1 MGGAGEIL
9 ALGPGL
15 PVGRTLIIQI
25 VLIALIVGI
34 AVWLSVRRGA
44 RQLAVRRLLVIAFA
58 LFAVIAVMVPSLVT
72 RAAHLL
78 GVGRGTDLLLYATIV
93 VLLGFL
99 ALQEARAKGEEKRT
113 THLAR
118 RLALDEAEAPAHY
131 RERVLTGIA
140 GPEAI
145 APAATHETAASRP
158 ATSQPPSPSAPP
170 RRPGAEPVA

>member
-1 MGGAGEIL
+1 MEDPGTVL
-9 ALGPGL
+9 AMGPGL
-15 PVGRTLIIQI
+15 AGGRTLIIQI
-25 VLIALIVGI
+25 LLIVLIVGI

-58 LFAVIAVMVPSLVT
+58 LFAVVAVAVPSLVT
-72 RAAHLL
+72 RVANLL

-118 RLALDEAEAPAHY
+118 RLALDEAEAPATF
-131 RERVLTGIA
+131 RERELRA
-140 GPEAI
+140 
-145 APAATHETAASRP
+145 APATVDDVPREAPAPQPGPTA
-158 ATSQPPSPSAPP
+158 
-170 RRPGAEPVA
+170 

>member
-1 MGGAGEIL
+1 MGGLGELL
-9 ALGPGL
+9 AVGPG
-15 PVGRTLIIQI
+15 PPASRTLIIQI

-58 LFAVIAVMVPSLVT
+58 LFAVVAVMVPSLVT

-78 GVGRGTDLLLYATIV
+78 GVGRGTDLPLYATIV
-93 VLLGFL
+93 VPLGFL

-118 RLALDEAEAPAHY
+118 RLALDEAETPVHF
-131 RERVLTGIA
+131 RERVLA
-140 GPEAI
+140 GTAGADPI
-145 APAATHETAASRP
+145 APVTTHEAATPPLTTPP
-158 ATSQPPSPSAPP
+158 APSPLTPP
-170 RRPGAEPVA
+170 RRPQAGPVA